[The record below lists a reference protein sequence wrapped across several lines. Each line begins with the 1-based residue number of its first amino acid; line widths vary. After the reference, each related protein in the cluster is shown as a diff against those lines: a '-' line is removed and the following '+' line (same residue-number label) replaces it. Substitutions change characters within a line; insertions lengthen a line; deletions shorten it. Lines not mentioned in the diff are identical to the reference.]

1 MLKTKNNNQ
10 VYLDGVPLQ
19 KISKLYGTPCY
30 VYSKNSL
37 INDFE
42 EYKKAFKTKKD
53 ILICYS
59 AVSYTHLTLPTK
71 RIV

>member
-37 INDFE
+37 INDF
-42 EYKKAFKTKKD
+42 D
-53 ILICYS
+53 ISSKFFL
-59 AVSYTHLTLPTK
+59 VNDFLLPDPEIK
-71 RIV
+71 